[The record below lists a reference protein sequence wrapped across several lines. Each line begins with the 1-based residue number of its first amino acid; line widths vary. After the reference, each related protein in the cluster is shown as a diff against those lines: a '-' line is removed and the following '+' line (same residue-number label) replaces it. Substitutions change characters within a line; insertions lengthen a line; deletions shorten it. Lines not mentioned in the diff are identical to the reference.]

1 MSDFERAVE
10 IAAEHTRDRE
20 TEQAHSCDGVNC
32 GPVECEAEAYADTLG
47 RLHEAYVF
55 DGMTMLFAY
64 PHSGFAG
71 QSPALQLC
79 VSTEYFNE
87 HFDSRPD
94 VVRKPDPSTLS
105 IEKFIMHSGVKIYC
119 LEDAVFKVVA

>member
-1 MSDFERAVE
+1 MSDYADRLYREVERA
-10 IAAEHTRDRE
+10 AEATRDTE
-20 TEQAHSCDGVNC
+20 TEAAHG
-32 GPVECEAEAYADTLG
+32 GEGRPECEAEAYADTLG
-47 RLHEAYVF
+47 RLHAAYVF

-71 QSPALQLC
+71 ASPALQLC

-87 HFDSRPD
+87 HFDDRPD
-94 VVRKPDPSTLS
+94 VVRNPDPSTS
-105 IEKFIMHSGVKIYC
+105 CIEKFIMHSGVKIFC

>member
-1 MSDFERAVE
+1 MSDFERAVSA
-10 IAAEHTRDRE
+10 AAEHTRDRE
-20 TEQAHSCDGVNC
+20 TEQAHG
-32 GPVECEAEAYADTLG
+32 GEGREECEAEAYADTLG
-47 RLHEAYVF
+47 RMHEAYRF
-55 DGMTMLFAY
+55 DGMVMLFAY

-87 HFDSRPD
+87 HFDDRPD
-94 VVRKPDPSTLS
+94 VVRNPAPSS
-105 IEKFIMHSGVKIYC
+105 IEKSIMHGGVKIYC